1 MSRNK
6 VITRRKFLQIGGI
19 ATIGLLTPRYLS
31 GLGCD
36 PTTPDFL
43 GPFWEEDAPYRT
55 VLASSNEP
63 GYRLIIFGK
72 VTANDCQTPIPNT
85 IVDVWQANDAGCYG
99 ISENCETGNPE
110 EDEYNLR
117 GRVISGL
124 NGEYVFETIKPGFYA
139 VGPDIYRPSHIHFM
153 ITPIAGDSI
162 ITQLYFEG
170 DDYIETDPGSSDP
183 SAINRIIPLQ
193 ETESGLLGVFN
204 IILDIDPSDKMING
218 FVPAHDDIR
227 LSTDRRNV
235 LQEGIRLSS
244 PYPNPFNSSTNIR
257 FVLEQTTTVLLSIY
271 DLKGQWINT
280 LDSGRFHPGE
290 HNIHWNGKNSS
301 GIDVPTGEYIV
312 ILQTPAGRNV
322 KKLTILR

>member
-1 MSRNK
+1 MAQNK
-6 VITRRKFLQIGGI
+6 IITRRKFLQMGGI
-19 ATIGLLTPRYLS
+19 GTIGLMLPNRLL

-36 PTTPDFL
+36 YTTTDLFGI
-43 GPFWEEDAPYRT
+43 GPFWEEFAPYRA
-55 VLASSNEP
+55 VLASEEEP
-63 GYRLIIFGK
+63 GNRLIISGK

-85 IVDVWQANDAGCYG
+85 IVDVWHANDEGCYS
-99 ISENCETGNPE
+99 IFQDCFPE
-110 EDEYNLR
+110 EDAYNLR
-117 GRVISGL
+117 GRVTSGL
-124 NGEYVFETIKPGFYA
+124 NGEYVFETIKPGFYPL
-139 VGPDIYRPSHIHFM
+139 GPDTYRPSHIHFM
-153 ITPIAGDSI
+153 ITPIAGDSL

-170 DDYIETDPGSSDP
+170 DDYIDIDPASSDP
-183 SAINRIIPLQ
+183 SAIDRIIPLQ
-193 ETESGLLGVFN
+193 ETETGLEGIFN

-235 LQEGIRLSS
+235 LPEGIRLSS

-257 FVLEQTTTVLLSIY
+257 IVLEQSTTVLLSIY

-312 ILQTPAGRNV
+312 ILQTPAGRKV
-322 KKLTILR
+322 RKLTLLK

>member
-19 ATIGLLTPRYLS
+19 ATVGLLTPRYLS

-85 IVDVWQANDAGCYG
+85 IVDVWHANDSGCYG

-110 EDEYNLR
+110 DDEYNLR

-170 DDYIETDPGSSDP
+170 DDYIDTDPGSSNP
-183 SAINRIIPLQ
+183 NAINRIIPLQ

-218 FVPAHDDIR
+218 FYPVGPAR
-227 LSTDRRNV
+227 LSNYHNR
-235 LQEGIRLSS
+235 LLPEGLRLFP
-244 PYPNPFNSSTNIR
+244 PYPNPFNSSTNIKIELDR
-257 FVLEQTTTVLLSIY
+257 STTVLLSVF
-271 DLKGQWINT
+271 DLKGQWVNT
-280 LDSGRFHPGE
+280 LVKGRLHSGE
-290 HNIHWNGKNSS
+290 HSIHWDGKNSS
-301 GIDVPTGEYIV
+301 GIEVPTGEYIV
-312 ILQTPAGRNV
+312 ILQTPAGRKV
-322 KKLTILR
+322 SKLTILR